1 MNNII
6 NLQIDFDKE
15 KVLQEISTL
24 TLSPNKSDTWWRG
37 RNEKVRTFFREGTS
51 WLKAEIT
58 DTVLPEIKRL
68 KNFLNADVVEV
79 FNQKANSKLPR
90 HTDFPI
96 RCGVNILLSDD
107 VAPITLD
114 GVDKNYK
121 IALIDFTQPHE
132 VKAYPKD
139 RLLLKF
145 GWTTKSFEQVYEEL
159 TILEQLENK
168 NNFYLIHNHNR
179 MSVDYS
185 KCNTLNEFI
194 NTCSKELTN
203 IFHSN
208 FIIYLQRL
216 SYYLKKC
223 KSYREIGPFQGG
235 ATAHALLEKLDYY
248 EVIDIDM
255 SNFSK
260 LLLNYGNI
268 KCFET
273 NSLDHNLNK
282 NTDFLFI
289 DGLHEYDQVL
299 EEAVMFS
306 PYTNK
311 YIMFHDTV
319 SHPEV
324 LRAINTFLS
333 ISDNWHIIEN
343 DKRAAG
349 YMVIER
355 K

>member
-1 MNNII
+1 M
-6 NLQIDFDKE
+6 
-15 KVLQEISTL
+15 
-24 TLSPNKSDTWWRG
+24 R
-37 RNEKVRTFFREGTS
+37 
-51 WLKAEIT
+51 
-58 DTVLPEIKRL
+58 
-68 KNFLNADVVEV
+68 
-79 FNQKANSKLPR
+79 
-90 HTDFPI
+90 
-96 RCGVNILLSDD
+96 
-107 VAPITLD
+107 
-114 GVDKNYK
+114 
-121 IALIDFTQPHE
+121 
-132 VKAYPKD
+132 
-139 RLLLKF
+139 
-145 GWTTKSFEQVYEEL
+145 
-159 TILEQLENK
+159 
-168 NNFYLIHNHNR
+168 
-179 MSVDYS
+179 VDYS

-260 LLLNYGNI
+260 LLFNYGNI
-268 KCFET
+268 TCFET
-273 NSLDHNLNK
+273 NSLDHDLNK

-311 YIMFHDTV
+311 YIMFHDTI
-319 SHPEV
+319 SHTEV

-333 ISDNWHIIEN
+333 ISNDWHIIEN

-349 YMVIER
+349 YTIIER